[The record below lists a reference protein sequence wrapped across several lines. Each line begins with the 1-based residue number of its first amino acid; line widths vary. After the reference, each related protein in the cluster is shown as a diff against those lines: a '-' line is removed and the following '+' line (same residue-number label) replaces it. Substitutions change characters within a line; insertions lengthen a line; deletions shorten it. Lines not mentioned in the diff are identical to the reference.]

1 MNMNDIKG
9 LDALLKKY
17 HTFVSGTARRYG
29 ISSSMLK
36 NAVNIGR
43 ISREE
48 RGVYVEDGY
57 TWDDFA
63 VLSQRYTKGIFA
75 LDTALFLHGLTD
87 QLPDRFIMAFPHG
100 YRNPRLAEHG
110 VAPIYYVS
118 DRYFPGIT
126 TVETPNMGIVPV
138 YSVER
143 TILEF
148 WERADVAPYM
158 RKEAIN
164 NYMYEYGNSV
174 ESYRKLKELKEQL
187 YPKSDIFKLLEV
199 LN

>member
-1 MNMNDIKG
+1 
-9 LDALLKKY
+9 
-17 HTFVSGTARRYG
+17 
-29 ISSSMLK
+29 
-36 NAVNIGR
+36 
-43 ISREE
+43 
-48 RGVYVEDGY
+48 
-57 TWDDFA
+57 
-63 VLSQRYTKGIFA
+63 
-75 LDTALFLHGLTD
+75 
-87 QLPDRFIMAFPHG
+87 MAFPHG
-100 YRNPRLAEHG
+100 YRNPRLAEYG
-110 VAPIYYVS
+110 VVPIYYVS

-187 YPKSDIFKLLEV
+187 YPRSDIFKLLEV

>member
-1 MNMNDIKG
+1 MTDTKK

-36 NAVNIGR
+36 HAVNIGR

-63 VLSQRYTKGIFA
+63 VLAQRYTKGIFA

-100 YRNPRLAEHG
+100 YRNPRLAEQG
-110 VAPIYYVS
+110 VVPIYYVS

-126 TVETPNMGIVPV
+126 TAETPNMGIVPV
-138 YSVER
+138 YSIER
-143 TILEF
+143 TILEL
-148 WERADVAPYM
+148 WERADVAPYT

-174 ESYRKLKELKEQL
+174 ESYRKLKKLKEQL